1 MAGIAHRALTLYV
14 ALTFSSVPLIGLAM
28 GDGGVFGK
36 YGSVFQLE
44 QNSQIAVINHESG
57 YQKMIISI
65 NFDWEEST
73 NTAWIF
79 PIPAA
84 PEHVSV
90 DLAGGVPTIGG
101 EDVIQEAKE
110 DIGGSF
116 WAFGLSYLESVFLP
130 LPLGLAI
137 NSFFYDLAP
146 GTASLDVHVRLEKYG
161 MMLQVITATD
171 GATIYNYLADND
183 LEITQG
189 LIPQLDNY
197 VGRNYSFV
205 VTWISGT
212 QVYVREPG
220 VIVGFPTKEAYYPLM
235 LTSVYGN
242 NVIPMGIV
250 VKGHVS
256 PRVYDD
262 IEPHT
267 VVKYMRGK
275 DYISMIDATPE
286 VEDFADGMEEGW
298 DGTFTTINITAPSS
312 AFTEDLWIEKKTPQ
326 KVKNA
331 EAIDSL
337 FGERHTLA
345 LAFALTLTVAPLLSF
360 AVGFG
365 LLGLKWEYLTIFSF
379 MAIMNILGLLGLI
392 LGAIILNAYFNIPGK
407 KAVAYALLCSLSFV
421 AIVLSIYGACYLIY
435 L

>member
-1 MAGIAHRALTLYV
+1 MAGIAQKAFSLYV
-14 ALTFSSVPLIGLAM
+14 VLTFLSIPIIGLAM

-44 QNSQIAVINHESG
+44 QNSQIGVINHDNG

-65 NFDWEEST
+65 NFDWEDST

-79 PIPAA
+79 PIPSA
-84 PEHVSV
+84 PQYVNV
-90 DLAGGVPTIGG
+90 DLAGGVPTIDG
-101 EDVIQEAKE
+101 EDVMQEAKE
-110 DIGGSF
+110 DITGSF
-116 WAFGLSYLESVFLP
+116 WLFGFSYMESIFLP
-130 LPLGLAI
+130 LPVGLSI
-137 NSFFYDLAP
+137 NDFFYGLAP
-146 GTASLDVHVRLEKYG
+146 GSGGIDVHMRLEKYG
-161 MMLQVITATD
+161 MTVQVITATD
-171 GATIYNYLADND
+171 GTAIFDYLANNG

-189 LIPQLDNY
+189 LVPQLDDY

-205 VTWISGT
+205 VTWISGS
-212 QVYVREPG
+212 QAYVREPG
-220 VIVGFPTKEAYYPLM
+220 VIVGFPTEEAYYPLM
-235 LTSVYGN
+235 LTSIYGN
-242 NVIPMGIV
+242 SVIPMGIV

-256 PRVYDD
+256 PRIYDY
-262 IEPHT
+262 IEPYAD
-267 VVKYMRGK
+267 VKYMRGSG
-275 DYISMIDATPE
+275 YIPMMDATPE
-286 VEDFADGMEEGW
+286 VEDFADDMEEGW

-312 AFTEDLWIEKKTPQ
+312 AFTEDIWIEKKIPQ

-331 EAIDSL
+331 LAIDSL
-337 FGERHTLA
+337 FGEGHTLA

-392 LGAIILNAYFNIPGK
+392 LGAIILNAYFKIPGK